1 MICLNLTTLM
11 MLTFQAVR
19 CLDYCWKSY
28 CHNNFRKFEQPPVMS
43 TTFDPMT
50 VPLSPPPIVL
60 PPRPSSS
67 PSRATSSTTT
77 TESSSTTRWNTSGS
91 NLSMKLPES
100 PIFLTTLLSQEHP
113 PSSSSP
119 STLTWW

>member
-1 MICLNLTTLM
+1 MDHNVLNDNRLETKSNTDIDLH
-11 MLTFQAVR
+11 LFVYR

-43 TTFDPMT
+43 TTFEPMT

-67 PSRATSSTTT
+67 PSRATSS
-77 TESSSTTRWNTSGS
+77 
-91 NLSMKLPES
+91 
-100 PIFLTTLLSQEHP
+100 
-113 PSSSSP
+113 
-119 STLTWW
+119 